1 MKLNQV
7 TQWQSISTK
16 SGSMLV
22 KDSAVIEYKVTKSHV
37 TVPHHLG
44 SVLAITVGIREPTI
58 LRLEI
63 ARFWT
68 NDGRTFSPY
77 ISSEA
82 KRRVIR
88 VVRAL
93 KEGEMGMPFRGSWW
107 VHINGH

>member
-1 MKLNQV
+1 M
-7 TQWQSISTK
+7 QWQRISTK

-68 NDGRTFSPY
+68 NDGRPSAHTS
-77 ISSEA
+77 
-82 KRRVIR
+82 
-88 VVRAL
+88 VRKPNVEL
-93 KEGEMGMPFRGSWW
+93 SGS
-107 VHINGH
+107 